1 MKKIFNL
8 NIILG
13 ISFLFLFC
21 FLIILLQIDKAVIA
35 ESGKAVGLSHINK
48 LATYSYDSD
57 SSTFSNLLFYATFLI
72 VLGAVI
78 LGVFQLIKGKSLKK
92 VDVEI
97 IVFGISIVVAAIF
110 WLAFDKV
117 IKINVRPIDASEG
130 SYPSTHVFLTTFFLL
145 MGRMLLL
152 KYKDEKS
159 IKISSLILVIV
170 YIIAMVLLRV
180 SAGKHYITDV
190 VGGVFLG
197 LAFYFLTTGIIN
209 IIKNK
214 PNKTNENPEK

>member
-1 MKKIFNL
+1 MKKFFNL

-21 FLIILLQIDKAVIA
+21 LLIILLQVDKAVIA
-35 ESGKAVGLSHINK
+35 ESGQAVGLSHINN
-48 LATYSYDSD
+48 LVTYSYDSD
-57 SSTFSNLLFYATFLI
+57 SSTFSNLLFYATFGI
-72 VLGAVI
+72 VLGAII
-78 LGVFQLIKGKSLKK
+78 LGAYQLIKNKSLKK

-97 IVFGISIVVAAIF
+97 IVFGIAIVVAAIF
-110 WLAFDKV
+110 WIAFDKV

-145 MGRMLLL
+145 MGRMILL
-152 KYKDEKS
+152 KYKDDKA
-159 IKISSLILVIV
+159 INIASLILVIV
-170 YIIAMVLLRV
+170 YITAMVLLRV

-197 LAFYFLTTGIIN
+197 LAFYFITNGIIN

-214 PNKTNENPEK
+214 SKENPEK